1 MRLTRE
7 QCAPQE
13 RGSFR
18 AGCQACCRRVG
29 ADRAAQG
36 GALQGAAGEPH
47 LRRCRESIP
56 RGRRQL
62 SFTFT
67 YSSDWWRLKWLV
79 FFLTILG
86 WGRGFGIATRCGRL
100 RQASSLRRRPD
111 TLFAS
116 CLPYTHMPTRAH
128 TYYLLSAHRTCAQ
141 LKPPRS
147 DPKSRTCGA
156 ASRKSILS
164 SVPCTITSSVS
175 V

>member
-1 MRLTRE
+1 MRWTRE

-18 AGCQACCRRVG
+18 AGCQACCRCVG

-79 FFLTILG
+79 FFFTILG
-86 WGRGFGIATRCGRL
+86 WGSGFGIASAYAAQDSLCL
-100 RQASSLRRRPD
+100 RVVVLLGVALVRSMRS
-111 TLFAS
+111 T
-116 CLPYTHMPTRAH
+116 PTRIEYSGCPHIPLARRLGGPR
-128 TYYLLSAHRTCAQ
+128 YRSA
-141 LKPPRS
+141 S
-147 DPKSRTCGA
+147 G
-156 ASRKSILS
+156 
-164 SVPCTITSSVS
+164 
-175 V
+175 